1 MLYQETNNRTKSPFP
16 LTGFNSGD
24 FQGLINMYIFV
35 IQEVK
40 LIINEDMSLKNSYTT
55 SDYMEWDSMLSIVR
69 KLYRD
74 KEYRMSL
81 LIGCGSFFG
90 LRISDILSLTW
101 DRLLDSDTFTVIE
114 HKTGKRRDI
123 RINLNF
129 QKHIAD
135 CYKAL
140 NITDKSEKC
149 FISRKHTVYTTQRI
163 NKKLKEIRAKY
174 GLKIEHFSTHSL
186 RKTFGRKVV
195 EAAGEDAE
203 FALIK
208 LSELFNHSDVK
219 TTRRYLGLR
228 QQELLE
234 TYSLLTF

>member
-1 MLYQETNNRTKSPFP
+1 
-16 LTGFNSGD
+16 
-24 FQGLINMYIFV
+24 MYIFV
-35 IQEVK
+35 IQE
-40 LIINEDMSLKNSYTT
+40 IIRDKDMSLKNSYTT
-55 SDYMEWDSMLSIVR
+55 SDYLEWDSMLSVVH

-90 LRISDILSLTW
+90 LRISDLLSLTW
-101 DRLLDSDTFTVIE
+101 EMLLNEDTFIVIE
-114 HKTGKRRDI
+114 HKTGKRREI
-123 RINLNF
+123 RINPNF

-135 CYKAL
+135 CFKAL
-140 NITDKSEKC
+140 GITDKSEKC
-149 FISRKHTVYTTQRI
+149 FVSRKHTVYSTQRI
-163 NKKLKEIRAKY
+163 NKKLKEIGAKY

-195 EAAGEDAE
+195 DAAGENAE